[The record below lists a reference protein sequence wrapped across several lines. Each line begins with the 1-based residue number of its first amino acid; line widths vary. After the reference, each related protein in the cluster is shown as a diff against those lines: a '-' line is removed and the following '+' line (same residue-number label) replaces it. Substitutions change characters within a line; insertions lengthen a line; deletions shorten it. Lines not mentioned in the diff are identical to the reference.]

1 MIHFDRLRLSGFK
14 SFVDNTDVTIA
25 PGVTGIVGPNGCG
38 KSNLIEALAWVMGET
53 SARLMR
59 GSEMDDVIFG
69 GSSSRPSRNL
79 ADVTLVLDNKDRNA
93 PAQFNDADIIEV
105 MRRIDRGRGSTYKV
119 NGKEARAKDVQ
130 ILFADAAAGARSPA
144 IINQGRVGALISSK
158 PSDRRSLLEEA
169 AGIGGLHARRH
180 EAELRLRAAE
190 TNLSRLEDVV
200 GALENELA
208 GLKRQA
214 RQASRYRNLSEHIRA
229 AEKRLLAVRWAAAAQ
244 MLEAAQAA
252 VQDAERQVEDLT
264 AAAANASTHQAEAA
278 ARLPDLRHKEAEAAA
293 VLQRL
298 AGVRERLDAEEERI
312 AGLQRDLNGRI
323 AQIDAD
329 MQREANHSADAARA
343 MLALSNER
351 DALLAAQAGHE
362 ERETA
367 ARQAAD
373 AANEAVRAAQAELDL
388 AVQRAAELDAVR
400 AAAQRALA
408 DAAGRRERL
417 ANRAQ
422 ELAAQLART
431 QSEAIDPT
439 AIDAANGELE
449 QAGLQLETLHGA
461 VTEAEQRRAET
472 QAAQAR
478 ARETLQ
484 SHQAERSGL
493 AAEAKALSDLLRAP
507 NESSLP
513 PLADRVMVPADL
525 EAALGAALGDEL
537 TAPVDADAPI
547 AWRTLPPLGEV
558 PALPAEARAM
568 SELIAVPD
576 VLARRLS
583 QIGVIDDAAIGAAL
597 QSQLRPGQR
606 IVSRAGDLWRWDGYS
621 LRAGTHAAAAATL
634 RHRNRL
640 RDLAPMIERAEQHCA
655 TAERDARNATQAA
668 EQAVSD
674 ERAARQALREAEN
687 VFARARDAQASISTR
702 AAAITSRLAA
712 LKEQDD
718 ATRSD
723 LAEAEAAEATARTNA
738 QPGADDNAIRA
749 RVTELRPMLAGCH
762 MRLMEAEGQ
771 RDRLRVDAQTRDR
784 RLLAIEV
791 ETRNWAER
799 ASAAERQSAALTE
812 RRQTASAELERLA
825 ALPGELAQQR
835 EALRSE
841 THAAE
846 EARRAAASELADGEQ
861 TQTAADR
868 AVREAEHALGA
879 AREERVRREGA
890 VATAQE
896 ASRAVAERIAERL
909 EMTPEDLMTRP
920 EAQDA
925 GEIAEVEARFQKL
938 VREREGMGPVN
949 LRAEEEAA
957 EMDSRIEAM
966 RAERE
971 DLIAA
976 IARLRR
982 GISELNAEGRQRLL
996 DSFEKVNQQFTVLFT
1011 RLFGGGRAYL
1021 TLTESEDPL
1030 QAGLEIMAS
1039 PPGKKLQ
1046 VLSLLSGGE
1055 QALTALAL
1063 LFSVFMANPAPVC
1076 VLDEVDAPLDDAN
1089 VDRFCTLVSEI
1100 AASIRTRF
1108 LIVTHHR
1115 MTMARM
1121 DRLYGV
1127 TMAER
1132 GVSTLVSVDLEAAEA
1147 IRERA

>member
-1 MIHFDRLRLSGFK
+1 VIHFDRLRLSGFK
-14 SFVDNTDVTIA
+14 SFVDNTDVTIS

-38 KSNLIEALAWVMGET
+38 KSNLIEALTWVMGET

-59 GSEMDDVIFG
+59 GAEMDDVIFG
-69 GSSSRPSRNL
+69 GSSTRPSRNL
-79 ADVTLVLDNKDRNA
+79 AEVTLALNNKDRQA
-93 PAQFNDADIIEV
+93 PAQFNDSDTIEV
-105 MRRIDRGRGSTYKV
+105 LRRIDRGRGSTYKV
-119 NGKEARAKDVQ
+119 NGKDARAKDVQ

-190 TNLSRLEDVV
+190 QNLSRLEDVV
-200 GALENELA
+200 GALDNELN

-229 AEKRLLAVRWAAAAQ
+229 AETRLLAVRWMGAVAVLDAAQ
-244 MLEAAQAA
+244 ES
-252 VQDAERQVEDLT
+252 VREAERQVEDLT
-264 AAAANASTHQAEAA
+264 GLAATAATHQAEAA
-278 ARLPDLRHKEAEAAA
+278 ARLPELRQRESEAAA
-293 VLQRL
+293 VLQKL

-312 AGLQRDLNGRI
+312 AGLQRDLNGRV
-323 AQIDAD
+323 AQVDAD
-329 MQREANHSADAARA
+329 MQREAAHAADASRA
-343 MLALSNER
+343 MQGLANER
-351 DALLAAQAGHE
+351 EQLMAAQAGHE
-362 ERETA
+362 EREAA
-367 ARQAAD
+367 ARQGAD

-388 AVQRAAELDAVR
+388 AMQRAAELDAVR
-400 AAAQRALA
+400 AAAQRALSEA
-408 DAAGRRERL
+408 SSRRERL
-417 ANRAQ
+417 ANRAN
-422 ELAAQLART
+422 ELGQQLARA
-431 QSEAIDPT
+431 QADAIDP
-439 AIDAANGELE
+439 AALEAANTALE
-449 QAGLQLETLHGA
+449 QSGSQLEALYAA
-461 VTEAEQRRAET
+461 VTEAEQRRTET
-472 QAAQAR
+472 QGAQAR

-484 SHQAERSGL
+484 SYQGERSGL
-493 AAEAKALSDLLRAP
+493 VAEAKALADLLRAP
-507 NESSLP
+507 NASTLP
-513 PLADRVMVPADL
+513 PLAERVVVPAEF

-547 AWRTLPPLGEV
+547 TWRTLAPLSEI
-558 PALPAEARAM
+558 PALPYGARSLA
-568 SELIAVPD
+568 ELITVPD

-583 QIGVIDDAAIGAAL
+583 QIGVIDDGVNGTDL
-597 QSQLRPGQR
+597 QSQLKPGQR
-606 IVSRAGDLWRWDGYS
+606 LVNRAGDLWRWDGFT
-621 LRAGTHAAAAATL
+621 LKAGTHAAAAATL

-640 RDLAPMIERAEQHCA
+640 RDLTPMIERAEQNCA
-655 TAERDARNATQAA
+655 QADTDARTAAQAA
-668 EQAVSD
+668 EQATQD
-674 ERAARQALREAEN
+674 ERAARQALREGEN
-687 VFARARDAQASISTR
+687 SFARARDAQANMSSR
-702 AAAITSRLAA
+702 AAAVASRVASLQ
-712 LKEQDD
+712 EQDA
-718 ATRSD
+718 ATRAD
-723 LAEAEAAEATARTNA
+723 LAEAEATEATARANA
-738 QPGADDNAIRA
+738 QAGADDNAIRA

-771 RDRLRVDAQTRDR
+771 RDRLRVDAQTRER
-784 RLLAIEV
+784 RLLSIEV
-791 ETRNWAER
+791 ETRNWVER
-799 ASAAERQSAALTE
+799 ASAAERQTTALTE
-812 RRQTASAELERLA
+812 RRATATAELERLA

-835 EALRSE
+835 EQLRSE
-841 THAAE
+841 THEAE
-846 EARRAAASELADGEQ
+846 EARRLAASELADGEQ
-861 TQTAADR
+861 YQTAADR
-868 AVREAEHALGA
+868 AVREAEQALGA

-896 ASRAVAERIAERL
+896 ASRAVGERIFERL
-909 EMTPEDLMTRP
+909 ETTPEDLLTRP
-920 EAQDA
+920 EAQEA

-957 EMDSRIEAM
+957 EMDGRISGL

-971 DLIAA
+971 DLVAA

-982 GISELNAEGRQRLL
+982 GISELNTEGRQRLL

-1089 VDRFCTLVSEI
+1089 VDRFCTLVNEI
-1100 AASIRTRF
+1100 AVSIHTRF

-1132 GVSTLVSVDLEAAEA
+1132 GISTLVSVDLETAETF
-1147 IRERA
+1147 RERA